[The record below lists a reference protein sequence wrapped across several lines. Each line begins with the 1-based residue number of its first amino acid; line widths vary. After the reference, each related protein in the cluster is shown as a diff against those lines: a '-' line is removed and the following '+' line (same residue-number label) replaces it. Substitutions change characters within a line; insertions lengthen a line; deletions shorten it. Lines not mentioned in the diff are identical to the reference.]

1 MLHEIVLIIIYLLKL
16 SQFPCRQEVKTKAKR
31 WMIMLTTFSFVSCGQ
46 HVATFVAVLVLSL
59 LQTENI
65 STINFFALLYILRIL
80 NDKLCMSLPNSILE
94 FTNMRSALVRIEMFL
109 QHCDKLHFQ
118 LDPKSSS
125 QLKTKTFGIQS
136 KIVSKDNSDLSNLEL
151 HQRKSPSLHLNKVSC
166 KLPTQDQHIDHSQSN
181 FKEILT
187 DITIQRDTPGLV
199 LICGPVGSGKTSL
212 LATILGGELE
222 LTNGSV
228 KCEGTLAYVSD
239 TPWVFPG
246 TVRENIL
253 FHLPYNEK
261 LYHEVIR
268 ACQLERDLNSFP
280 SKDFARIGEHGG
292 TLSGGQRTRI
302 ALARAIYSQ
311 TDIYLLDDPLS
322 SLDAKVAENIFR

>member
-1 MLHEIVLIIIYLLKL
+1 
-16 SQFPCRQEVKTKAKR
+16 
-31 WMIMLTTFSFVSCGQ
+31 MLTSYSFSSCGQ
-46 HVATFVAVLVLSL
+46 HVATFIAVLVLSL
-59 LQTENI
+59 SHTENI
-65 STINFFALLYILRIL
+65 SKINFFALLYILRVL
-80 NDKLCMSLPNSILE
+80 NDKICLGFSNSVLDI
-94 FTNMRSALVRIEMFL
+94 TNIRCALVRMEMFL
-109 QHCDKLHFQ
+109 QQREKLQFE
-118 LDPKSSS
+118 LDPKSSL
-125 QLKTKTFGIQS
+125 QLESKSFSIQS
-136 KIVSKDNSDLSNLEL
+136 KIVRKENSDPSNLAL
-151 HQRKSPSLHLNKVSC
+151 PQRESPSLYLDKVSC
-166 KLPTQDQHIDHSQSN
+166 KLPTQGLHIAHSESS
-181 FKEILT
+181 FMEILT
-187 DITIQRDTPGLV
+187 DITIQRNTPGLV

-228 KCEGTLAYVSD
+228 KNAGTLAYVSD

-261 LYHEVIR
+261 SYHEVIR

-280 SKDFARIGEHGG
+280 KKDLARIGEHGG

-311 TDIYLLDDPLS
+311 ADIYLLDDPLS
-322 SLDAKVAENIFR
+322 SLDAKVSENIFR

>member
-1 MLHEIVLIIIYLLKL
+1 M
-16 SQFPCRQEVKTKAKR
+16 
-31 WMIMLTTFSFVSCGQ
+31 
-46 HVATFVAVLVLSL
+46 
-59 LQTENI
+59 
-65 STINFFALLYILRIL
+65 

-94 FTNMRSALVRIEMFL
+94 FTNIRSALVRMEMFL
-109 QHCDKLHFQ
+109 QQRDKFTFE
-118 LDPKSSS
+118 LDPKSSP
-125 QLKTKTFGIQS
+125 QLETKTFHIQS
-136 KIVSKDNSDLSNLEL
+136 KIVRKENSDLSNIEL
-151 HQRKSPSLHLNKVSC
+151 PQRKSPSLYLNKVSC
-166 KLPTQDQHIDHSQSN
+166 KLPTEDLHIAHSQSN
-181 FKEILT
+181 FMEILT

-212 LATILGGELE
+212 LATVLGGELE

-228 KCEGTLAYVSD
+228 KCAGTLAYVSD

-280 SKDFARIGEHGG
+280 SKDLARIGEHGG

-302 ALARAIYSQ
+302 ALARATYSQ
-311 TDIYLLDDPLS
+311 ADIYLLDDPLS
-322 SLDAKVAENIFR
+322 SLDAKVAGNIFR